1 MGVDLVQCGVEV
13 QGVQPHEDRDH
24 QASAARYSVSTVDQ
38 RALQAD
44 ILRLKLQKCVRLK
57 CLIYYS
63 TLENLKC
70 TFNEVDKAC
79 KVLPAKDS

>member
-44 ILRLKLQKCVRLK
+44 ILRLKLLVMNLSRYLGLLK
-57 CLIYYS
+57 NFK
-63 TLENLKC
+63 E
-70 TFNEVDKAC
+70 
-79 KVLPAKDS
+79 